1 MFIKATTNSVG
12 QTYYHLVESYRQNG
26 KVKHRTLLSLGK
38 AGEDR
43 MDELLAAISK
53 HKEVLSI
60 LEMAKSIDVKDTY
73 ILGPLLVLERLFE
86 KSGINAILETITA
99 SHSKLEFDLRGLVFT
114 MAAARFVRLCSR
126 LKVFEYS
133 RKRFY
138 PW

>member
-1 MFIKATTNSVG
+1 MCIRDS
-12 QTYYHLVESYRQNG
+12 YHLVESYRQNG

-73 ILGPLLVLERLFE
+73 ILGPLLVYGDLF
-86 KSGINAILETITA
+86 LPW
-99 SHSKLEFDLRGLVFT
+99 LPLGLCAVSYT
-114 MAAARFVRLCSR
+114 HLDV
-126 LKVFEYS
+126 Y
-133 RKRFY
+133 KRQH
-138 PW
+138 

>member
-53 HKEVLSI
+53 HKVTVLPTNI
-60 LEMAKSIDVKDTY
+60 A
-73 ILGPLLVLERLFE
+73 
-86 KSGINAILETITA
+86 
-99 SHSKLEFDLRGLVFT
+99 RG
-114 MAAARFVRLCSR
+114 SR
-126 LKVFEYS
+126 LLYGKTAVEDIGIVL
-133 RKRFY
+133 
-138 PW
+138 